1 VQDLLESEV
10 AVEIMKEL
18 QEVMETQ
25 RKMAVGNAEAEELLA
40 KLVYNFADVTRAVEA
55 MVSIIRVESEK
66 AVRNGMVNVM
76 RGKEMGESIFSM

>member
-1 VQDLLESEV
+1 MQDLLESEV

-76 RGKEMGESIFSM
+76 RGKEMR